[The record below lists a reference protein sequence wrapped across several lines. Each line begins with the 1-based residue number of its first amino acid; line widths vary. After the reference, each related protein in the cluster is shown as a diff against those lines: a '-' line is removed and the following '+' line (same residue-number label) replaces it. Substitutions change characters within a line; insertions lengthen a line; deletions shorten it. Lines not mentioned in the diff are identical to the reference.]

1 MSQKHWSFIDSI
13 HYIEDNEVN
22 PLLQARM
29 KREIISEGECIIES
43 TKLCKHL
50 IVERTLDAAE
60 GHQII
65 ATYLKYSPQLL
76 LKKKRAIRR
85 LGVDKKYISAT
96 LRLHGIHYT
105 EYGDDE
111 HRVFLLNE
119 DVNIYF
125 SKHHQLPIYIV
136 QRIELSNEEY
146 RAFIIKVLPLKREV

>member
-13 HYIEDNEVN
+13 HYIEDYERN

-29 KREIISEGECIIES
+29 KREIISEGVYIIES
-43 TKLCKHL
+43 AKLCKHI
-50 IVERTLDAAE
+50 IVERMLDAAE

-65 ATYLKYSPQLL
+65 ATYLKYSFQLL

-111 HRVFLLNE
+111 HRVFLL
-119 DVNIYF
+119 DRDINIYF
-125 SKHHQLPIYIV
+125 CKHHQLPIYII
-136 QRIELSNEEY
+136 QRIELSKEEY
-146 RAFIIKVLPLKREV
+146 RAFIIKILPLRREV